1 MRQVSLYTWNI
12 PSLVGSLFFSW
23 VSDFFSV
30 LLSKHG
36 TLLSVSS
43 MVDSCSDLAGLLLEE
58 EQKEYKANLKR

>member
-1 MRQVSLYTWNI
+1 MLLRQDAS
-12 PSLVGSLFFSW
+12 SFLVYLEHTFLGRKF
-23 VSDFFSV
+23 VFFSV